1 MGVEMATIAGAAV
14 GRRRRHA
21 PPPERGATAVLVAA
35 SLLALM
41 GFAALAVDLGAGWN
55 ERRQDQ
61 SASDV
66 ASMVAVQFARGSS
79 NIATAANNG
88 ANEAIAVANASL
100 DTPFTPADWA
110 ACVDPDRPAKY
121 TRVSGV
127 SPCISFSA
135 NLQEA
140 RVRTPIAEVA
150 TSFGRVLG
158 AASIDTDAAA
168 EAKADLGQTGRVLPF
183 GLPGGSAGD
192 TEICLRTTPQTPQSG
207 PCSRNEQGNFGTLDF
222 SLYGNA
228 TIGTQQ
234 TCGNAQ
240 AQSKLTTNMAV
251 GVDHPLGTLDGQNR
265 HDHDYCPIFLA
276 EPNRVPGQT
285 GQGSALWPG
294 MVGGTSALVSPA
306 APGRLARG
314 TNRITAESGS
324 PQIDNTPLWA
334 YIDTSATR
342 PPSCGAVTTNE
353 GMATCIADWR
363 SGSYSDPLFTTAIS
377 NAVRFGAVPLLD
389 RAEWANGTLP
399 GGYGIVDILPVY
411 IQATLWGCNANS
423 CTITHVPGASMPAAG
438 ANCVGW
444 STTSCGL
451 GRNVGGNSRLSAVTA
466 FLLDIDMFPES
477 IRVDFPNA
485 PGNLDIALTR

>member
-1 MGVEMATIAGAAV
+1 MGVNMATIAGAAMD
-14 GRRRRHA
+14 RRCLATPSR
-21 PPPERGATAVLVAA
+21 ERGTVAILVAA

-100 DTPFTPADWA
+100 DRPFTPADWA

-121 TRVSGV
+121 TRVSGI
-127 SPCISFSA
+127 SPCVSFTA

-150 TSFGRVLG
+150 TNFGRVLG
-158 AASIDTDAAA
+158 ATSIDTDAAA

-192 TEICLRTTPQTPQSG
+192 TEICLRTTSQTPESG
-207 PCSRNEQGNFGTLDF
+207 PCSRNQQGNFGTLDF
-222 SLYGNA
+222 SLYGNS

-240 AQSKLTTNMAV
+240 AQNKLAANMAV

-276 EPNRVPGQT
+276 EPNRVPGET
-285 GQGSALWPG
+285 GQGSTLYPG
-294 MVGGTSALVSPA
+294 MVGGVSALVNPN

-314 TNRITAESGS
+314 TNRITVESGS
-324 PQIDNTPLWA
+324 PSIDNTPLWTF
-334 YIDTSATR
+334 IDTSATR
-342 PPSCGAVTTNE
+342 PASCIGVATNE
-353 GMATCIADWR
+353 EMDTCLTDWR
-363 SGSYSDPLFTTAIS
+363 SGSYSDPLFTEAIGS
-377 NAVRFGAVPLLD
+377 AVRFGAVPLLQ
-389 RAEWANGTLP
+389 EPVWANGTLP
-399 GGYGIVDILPVY
+399 GGYGIVDIVPVY
-411 IQATLWGCNANS
+411 IQTTLWGCNANS
-423 CTITHVPGASMPAAG
+423 CTITHTPGAQLPGAA
-438 ANCVGW
+438 ADCVGW

-451 GRNVGGNSRLSAVTA
+451 GRNVNGANRLSALTA

-477 IRVDFPNA
+477 IRLDFPNA
-485 PGNLDIALTR
+485 PGKLDIALTR